1 MTFSLLVRDPSTG
14 AFGSVISSSSPAV
27 AARCVHLRDGVGGV
41 HSQNITDPRLGP
53 AVLDRMESGLDATSA
68 LEAVLAEHRYTDF
81 RQVAVIDSAGVTAI
95 HSGSQSLGIVSAREA
110 PGAVAAGNMLASSSV
125 IDALLDG
132 FATCGGELEERLLGG
147 LRSAMASGG
156 EAGPVHSAGLSVVA
170 GAGWRVTDLRVD
182 WSDSPLADLEELVG
196 VWLPQRDAYVQ
207 RGHAPEAAPGYG
219 VAGDDRA

>member
-1 MTFSLLVRDPSTG
+1 MTFSLLVRDPATG

-53 AVLDRMESGLDATSA
+53 LVLDA
-68 LEAVLAEHRYTDF
+68 LERGLGAQEALDLVLAEHHYADF
-81 RQVAVIDSAGVTAI
+81 RQVAVIDASGATAL
-95 HSGSQSLGIVSAREA
+95 HSGGQSLGIVAA
-110 PGAVAAGNMLASSSV
+110 QHGPGAVAAGNMLAGPGV

-132 FATCGGELEERLLGG
+132 FAASAGELETRLLDG
-147 LRSAMASGG
+147 LRAAIAAGG
-156 EAGPVHSAGLSVVA
+156 EAGPVQSAGLSVVED
-170 GAGWRVTDLRVD
+170 AGWRVTDLRVD
-182 WSDSPLADLEELVG
+182 WSEHPLAALEALVD

-219 VAGDDRA
+219 VAGDDRG

>member
-1 MTFSLLVRDPSTG
+1 MTFSLLVRDPATG

-53 AVLDRMESGLDATSA
+53 LILDALETGRSA
-68 LEAVLAEHRYTDF
+68 QDALDVVLSAHEHVDF
-81 RQVAVIDSAGVTAI
+81 RQVTVIDAAGTTAV
-95 HSGSQSLGIVSAREA
+95 HSGVNALGIVSAQHG
-110 PGAVAAGNMLASSSV
+110 PQSVAAGNMLAGPDV
-125 IDALLDG
+125 ITALLDG
-132 FATCGGELEERLLGG
+132 VAGTEGELEVRLLAAFRAA
-147 LRSAMASGG
+147 LAAGG

-182 WSDSPLADLEELVG
+182 WSDEPFEALGALVD
-196 VWLPQRDAYVQ
+196 VWLPQRDAYIQ
-207 RGHAPEAAPGYG
+207 RGHEPHRSPGYG